1 MTSSAVIDRVVV
13 TALKLAEHHLR
24 AEAPVGPFL
33 VLAGPR
39 GEAVLRIDPSSDS
52 ERRQLF
58 AKADLIATALAAE
71 ACAWVFVTR
80 IRAPAGPSAPVVA
93 VAGEHVGGSV
103 LELAAIEPGDEGPT
117 LRRLAS
123 PLGGC
128 ASADAASPLRGF
140 VRSPNVSERDAAEA
154 WRQLEAMGITLGETR
169 RALH

>member
-1 MTSSAVIDRVVV
+1 VVIDRVVV

-33 VLAGPR
+33 ILAGPR
-39 GEAVLRIDPSSDS
+39 GEAVLRVDTASES

-71 ACAWVFVTR
+71 ACAWVCTTR
-80 IRAPAGPSAPVVA
+80 LLTSGAATPVVA

-103 LELAAIEPGDEGPT
+103 LALAGIEPGDEGPT

-123 PLGGC
+123 PLDAC
-128 ASADAASPLRGF
+128 RSADAPSPLRGF
-140 VRSPNVSERDAAEA
+140 IRSPNVSERDAAEA
-154 WRQLEAMGITLGETR
+154 WRRLEAMGITLGETR